1 MRAMR
6 GKGGAIVATTS
17 AAGIKAEP
25 GVAAYGASKAG
36 LIQLVKVAAKEGAAD
51 RIRVNAIAPAG
62 VETPVWDAVPMFA
75 DRAAAIGRDA
85 ALKLADKFG
94 GTRIYV
100 PLAIGDHH
108 PLCVALGR
116 EIADSLAAYCGGG
129 PLVIPKQA
137 ARRERVL
144 ELHSRRSLTIAQIAL
159 ETGYSER
166 HVHRLLSEAT
176 DDRQPGL
183 FD

>member
-1 MRAMR
+1 MRAPATKAGR
-6 GKGGAIVATTS
+6 GKARREGEP
-17 AAGIKAEP
+17 AAAPRALP
-25 GVAAYGASKAG
+25 GEETMA
-36 LIQLVKVAAKEGAAD
+36 
-51 RIRVNAIAPAG
+51 AIAS
-62 VETPVWDAVPMFA
+62 
-75 DRAAAIGRDA
+75 AIGRDA

-129 PLVIPKQA
+129 PLVVPKQA